1 MVQGNIPRRKSSGLC
16 STSLTS
22 KFHAVAE
29 DKLPTGIDRATKFKS
44 VCINTAIYLP
54 WLVSECLRRGIVFKR
69 AIFSHI
75 SEAAGP
81 GIHESGQRAD
91 IVVNCTGLS
100 ARSLGGVNDHN
111 LYPVRGQTVL
121 VRNETDT
128 MYSISGNDHAADEMS
143 YIMTRGAGGGTIL
156 GGCSQVD
163 NWNPQPDLD
172 LAVRIMKV
180 SRDVRHLPHL
190 RTMRWSLSTN

>member
-1 MVQGNIPRRKSSGLC
+1 MVQGNIPRCKSVNLC
-16 STSLTS
+16 CASLTL

-29 DKLPTGIDRATKFKS
+29 DKLPPGIDRATNFRS

-54 WLVSECLRRGIVFKR
+54 WLVSECLRRGIIFKR

-75 SEAAGP
+75 GEAAKS
-81 GIHESGQRAD
+81 GIHQSGQHAD
-91 IVVNCTGLS
+91 IVINCTGLS

-128 MYSISGNDHAADEMS
+128 MYSISGNDHATDEMS

-156 GGCSQVD
+156 GGCSQEN
-163 NWNPQPDLD
+163 NWNPQPDPD

-180 SRDVRHLPHL
+180 SQDDPNSASPVQHE
-190 RTMRWSLSTN
+190 MVFIYK